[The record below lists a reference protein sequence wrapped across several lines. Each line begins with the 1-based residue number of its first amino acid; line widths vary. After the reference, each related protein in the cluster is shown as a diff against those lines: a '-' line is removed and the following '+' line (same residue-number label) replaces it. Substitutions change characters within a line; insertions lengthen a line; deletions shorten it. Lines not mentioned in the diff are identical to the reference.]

1 MAEDSKRP
9 AGGDL
14 PIVFHEGYEVDIG
27 PHVFPTAKYRL
38 VRDHLARDGVF
49 EIEGL
54 FRPEPVADEEL
65 RRVHTE
71 RWVEKLSSGRLDLR
85 DELLLELPYTPEL
98 RDAAWLSCGGAIL
111 TARLALE
118 KGIGAHI
125 GGGYHH
131 AFPDHGEGFCPLN
144 DVSVAIRSLQ
154 ARGEIESALVVDLDV
169 HHGNGTAAIFADDP
183 SVFTFSM
190 HQENNYPLPKPRGD
204 LDIGLDDGTED
215 GEYLSALADHLA
227 SIFGRTRPDLAYY
240 LAGADPYREDQLGG
254 LALTRSGLRK
264 RDELVLGEL
273 AKRAVPVAVCLA
285 GGYARD
291 TRDTV
296 SIHCATVEV
305 ALKVRQTLESAATSA
320 TRGGEPV

>member
-1 MAEDSKRP
+1 
-9 AGGDL
+9 
-14 PIVFHEGYEVDIG
+14 
-27 PHVFPTAKYRL
+27 
-38 VRDHLARDGVF
+38 
-49 EIEGL
+49 
-54 FRPEPVADEEL
+54 
-65 RRVHTE
+65 
-71 RWVEKLSSGRLDLR
+71 
-85 DELLLELPYTPEL
+85 
-98 RDAAWLSCGGAIL
+98 
-111 TARLALE
+111 
-118 KGIGAHI
+118 
-125 GGGYHH
+125 
-131 AFPDHGEGFCPLN
+131 
-144 DVSVAIRSLQ
+144 
-154 ARGEIESALVVDLDV
+154 
-169 HHGNGTAAIFADDP
+169 
-183 SVFTFSM
+183 M

-227 SIFGRTRPDLAYY
+227 SIFDRTRPDLAYY